1 MVAPYLCRYTLDLRT
16 EAILNSVRPPPLAF
30 LAEGVLRAAR
40 PPGCRTSVGLWIR
53 VCWIRLW
60 ILLTGMSGVCA
71 VPVEDLS
78 TDYVLRKFTVEDG
91 LPQNS
96 VTKIVQTSDGYL
108 WCSTYRGFVR
118 FDGVRF
124 TVFDSGNTPAIQ
136 GDNTVEAMHCD
147 RRGRLAVVMKGGE
160 LLWVEQSRVIRGNG
174 RSGLPAGPLGM
185 RGESPDGSLHLAV
198 PDSSA
203 WYRETPDGSFVPTE
217 PQRKVSVRSFDDVVV
232 DIDGTPW
239 YRDQG
244 TAVRIDATD
253 LLPLLAST
261 EPSIR
266 AVWVVARSRRG
277 GLWLVTDQ
285 GVRLWE
291 DQGWKRK
298 APSSDS
304 FGACTGALEDSAG
317 NLWVG
322 TWNHGLWRLDPGG
335 KYHVYQ
341 IGRSARPEAIRALF
355 EDAERNVWIGTEA
368 SGLWQLSRRVF
379 RTIGAAEGMASEIV
393 RSVTEGSDG
402 RIWVATQAGLESFN
416 PDPQPVP
423 VLQTAADYLW
433 CVHRDSGGNIW
444 VGDYGGGVFLR
455 DSQRTHTV
463 EPSSGEKGRTITLF
477 FEEPGQGMWVGRE
490 NGLWRA
496 SGTGLVREPLPG
508 DTSGAVVRS
517 MALDHQSRLWLGLGG
532 GGLLCREAGKWTCV
546 PIPGAGLSTSVS
558 TLLVDS
564 KGTLWVGTAGRGYF
578 RFRDGTF
585 TPLQPERIGLPR
597 WPSSMVEDESGFLWI
612 GSSDGIFRISR
623 TGLHAWADDP
633 RTGPLP
639 RRFAVEDGLE
649 TSECSVNIQPVVC
662 RGRDRRLWFATSKG
676 VSVVD
681 PGQLRPNPVAPST
694 VIEEVSIDGVSVF
707 SNGPPGA
714 GRREDVSGG
723 HELVVPAGRQRI
735 EIRYTGLSLVAPER
749 IRFRHRLEELEAA
762 WEEDGTRRVATYHR
776 LAPGRYHFQVVAANN
791 DGVWD
796 SRGADLVFRVMPEWW
811 QTWPFRAGLAFSLT
825 GAVLGVYRARVRSLT
840 QARLVQEGFSR
851 RLIASQEAERQRIAR
866 ELHDSLGQN
875 LLVIKSRVALAQQQA
890 GRPEKLADQL
900 GEAAAMASNALRE
913 VREISQNLRPYQL
926 DELGLT
932 KAIGAMVRKLA
943 AASPIRFTTDLAE
956 LRGVL
961 PPEFEINLYRIVQE
975 SLNNVV
981 KHSGARECS
990 VTVTRDE
997 HRIVVQVADDGCG
1010 FDVSGT
1016 SDEVRSSEGFGLS
1029 SLRERART
1037 MSAQV
1042 TFAARPGEGTCVTVS
1057 VPLRR

>member
-1 MVAPYLCRYTLDLRT
+1 MDHRSDLILNLSRLRVLACIAEGMARALRT
-16 EAILNSVRPPPLAF
+16 WRSRGRSGAWGGIAWIGVWLLLA
-30 LAEGVLRAAR
+30 GIM
-40 PPGCRTSVGLWIR
+40 PGR
-53 VCWIRLW
+53 
-60 ILLTGMSGVCA
+60 A
-71 VPVEDLS
+71 VPWEDLS
-78 TDYVLRKFTVEDG
+78 KEYVLRKFTVEDG

-96 VTKIVQTSDGYL
+96 VTKIVQTPEGYL
-108 WCSTYRGFVR
+108 WCSTYRGLVR

-124 TVFDSGNTPAIQ
+124 TVFDNGNTRAIQ

-147 RRGRLAVVMKGGE
+147 RNGRLAVVMKGGE
-160 LLWVEQSRVIRGNG
+160 LLWVENGRVTRGNG
-174 RSGLPAGPLGM
+174 TSGLPDGPLGM

-203 WYRETPDGSFVPTE
+203 WYRETPGGSFVPTE
-217 PQRKVSVRSFDDVVV
+217 PQRAVSVRSFDDVLV

-239 YRDQG
+239 YRDRG
-244 TAVRIDATD
+244 TAVRMDAMD
-253 LLPLLAST
+253 LLPLLAAT
-261 EPSIR
+261 ESSIR
-266 AVWVVARSRRG
+266 AVWLVARSRRG
-277 GLWLVTDQ
+277 GVWMVTDQ

-291 DQGWKRK
+291 DHGWKRRV
-298 APSSDS
+298 PSSDS

-322 TWNHGLWRLDPGG
+322 TWNHGLWRLDPEGR
-335 KYHVYQ
+335 YHAYP
-341 IGRSARPEAIRALF
+341 IGRSARPESVRALF

-393 RSVTEGSDG
+393 RSVTEGADG
-402 RIWVATQAGLESFN
+402 RIWVSTQAGLESFN

-423 VLQTAADYLW
+423 VLQTAADNLW
-433 CVHRDSGGNIW
+433 CVRRDSGGNLW

-455 DSQRTHTV
+455 EPDRTRIV
-463 EPSSGEKGRTITLF
+463 EPGSGEKGRPVTLF

-508 DTSGAVVRS
+508 SAPEAAVRS
-517 MALDHQSRLWLGLGG
+517 MALDRQSRLWLGLGG

-546 PIPGAGLSTSVS
+546 PIPGVGSSISVS

-564 KGTLWVGTAGRGYF
+564 EGTLWVGTAGRGYF
-578 RFRDGTF
+578 RFRDGMF

-612 GSSDGIFRISR
+612 GSSDGIFRMSR
-623 TGLHAWADDP
+623 EGLHAWADEP

-649 TSECSVNIQPVVC
+649 TSECSVNIQPAVW
-662 RGRDRRLWFATSKG
+662 RGRDQRLWFATSKG

-681 PGQLRPNPVAPST
+681 PRQLRPNSVPPST
-694 VIEEVSIDGVSVF
+694 VIEDVSLDGVPVF
-707 SNGPPGA
+707 SNGPSGV
-714 GRREDVSGG
+714 GRGKEASGDP
-723 HELVVPAGRQRI
+723 EIVVPAGRQRI

-749 IRFRHRLEELEAA
+749 VRFRHRLEESDAA

-791 DGVWD
+791 DGIWD
-796 SRGADLVFRVMPEWW
+796 PKGADLQFRVLPEWW
-811 QTWPFRAGLAFSLT
+811 QTGSFRAALAFLLT
-825 GAVLGVYRARVRSLT
+825 GGVLGAYRARVRSLT
-840 QARLVQEGFSR
+840 QARRVQEEFSR

-981 KHSGARECS
+981 KHSGADECS

-997 HRIVVQVADDGCG
+997 HRIVVRVRDDGCG
-1010 FDVSGT
+1010 FEWSEP
-1016 SDEVRSSEGFGLS
+1016 SDGAPSREGFGLS

-1042 TFAARPGEGTCVTVS
+1042 RFDARPGEGTCVTVS
-1057 VPLRR
+1057 VPLQR